1 VGGSPYVHTCVYF
14 SILVGNIT
22 RHLLIQVNV
31 SEDLAEPYHLIINCM
46 IECQVLIMN
55 LKLEDWSSLASLGL
69 AAMFITL
76 LISFYNFLIGPEGT
90 GPERVVEPGSLLIQL
105 IFISAAPC
113 LILAGFAFM
122 IAKTYGSPVGGALL
136 IAAGVIIVAGMAISV
151 NIVPKIPHQYIVGAV
166 GVAPFI
172 FMPAGAGVT
181 GIGGYMLA
189 VSKRRHI
196 HSRDLDD
203 LR

>member
-1 VGGSPYVHTCVYF
+1 
-14 SILVGNIT
+14 
-22 RHLLIQVNV
+22 
-31 SEDLAEPYHLIINCM
+31 
-46 IECQVLIMN
+46 MN
-55 LKLEDWSSLASLGL
+55 LKLEDWTSLASLGL
-69 AAMFITL
+69 GAMFVAL
-76 LISFYNFLIGPEGT
+76 LLSFYNFLIGPEGM
-90 GPERVVEPGSLLIQL
+90 GPERVVEPGSLLLQL

-113 LILAGFAFM
+113 LILAGVAFVL
-122 IAKTYGSPVGGALL
+122 AKTYGSPIGGALL
-136 IAAGVIIVAGMAISV
+136 IAAGVIIVVGMVIG
-151 NIVPKIPHQYIVGAV
+151 ITMVPKISSQYIVGGV

-189 VSKRRHI
+189 VSKRKYHI

>member
-1 VGGSPYVHTCVYF
+1 
-14 SILVGNIT
+14 
-22 RHLLIQVNV
+22 LL
-31 SEDLAEPYHLIINCM
+31 
-46 IECQVLIMN
+46 
-55 LKLEDWSSLASLGL
+55 
-69 AAMFITL
+69 
-76 LISFYNFLIGPEGT
+76 
-90 GPERVVEPGSLLIQL
+90 QL

-113 LILAGFAFM
+113 LILAGFAFVM
-122 IAKTYGSPVGGALL
+122 AKSYGSPIGGALL
-136 IAAGVIIVAGMAISV
+136 IAAGVMIVAGMVIGV
-151 NIVPKIPHQYIVGAV
+151 TMLPKIPSQYIVGAV

-189 VSKRRHI
+189 ASKRRRI